1 MKALLASWARFGLR
15 GRLFLAFG
23 VVAGLT
29 VLASASAIISYD
41 RIGSALFVVTERSMP
56 DIARTSKVVKAAA
69 EVTAAAPNLLAAM
82 DQAARDEAIKAV
94 AAAREGLTVSI
105 AALSASDAEKLGAT
119 GNRILENL
127 GRLADAV
134 KDRQTIAATRIKQV
148 GGLRGAHQKLAE
160 KLSPLAD
167 DAGFS
172 LTLGLSGAAEKEQE
186 LDVIRKTLT
195 GLADQEL
202 AVLQAVLE
210 LRAEANLMLGILVEA
225 SDLPSLDL
233 LPPVRDRFS
242 ATAGRIDKAV
252 KVLKDPD
259 IAKLFD
265 AFIAFGKTDS
275 NVFDLRRKELESAVA
290 AAKLV
295 AENGALAKDF
305 AAKLA
310 DLEQRSETSAAAAVN
325 TSEAAISQGRV
336 ILISIAIAS
345 LGIAF
350 LIGWLYVGRG
360 VVRRLTGLQAGMKS
374 IAAGNIDTEV
384 ATHGSDE
391 IAEMA
396 EAVRF
401 FKQNMIESNR
411 LRRERAEAER
421 RMVDERK
428 AEMTKLADEFESTVG
443 GIVQTMSSS
452 AGELETYATTLTK
465 TAEMTE
471 RLSGVVESVSE
482 DASLKVRSAA
492 AATEEMSNSISEISR
507 QVEESNRIAGEAVAA
522 GADHRRAH
530 RRVVE
535 GGGPHRRRGQPD
547 RDDRRAD
554 QSAGLECDDRG
565 GAGRRVGARFCR
577 GGAGG
582 EGACLADR
590 EGDQRHQRADFRH
603 AARHRRIGRGHQR
616 DQRHDRQDLGHRGD
630 HRRRGQSAGRCGG
643 RNRPEHPADR
653 ARRERGCDQHRRGQF
668 RRARNRQGFGAG
680 ARLGADARRRKR
692 PSQAGDVA
700 VRGDGPGDVR
710 VRYCTSACVWPPT
723 YTRHGVEN
731 DAGAWHGMPFPR
743 WGRCRRRLW
752 RSG

>member
-1 MKALLASWARFGLR
+1 MKAVLASWARFGLR

-82 DQAARDEAIKAV
+82 DQAARDEATKAV
-94 AAAREGLTVSI
+94 AAAREGLTASI

-148 GGLRGAHQKLAE
+148 GALRGAHQKLAE

-195 GLADQEL
+195 SLADQEL

-233 LPPVRDRFS
+233 LPPVKDRFS

-252 KVLKDPD
+252 KILKDAD
-259 IAKLFD
+259 IAKLFE
-265 AFIAFGKTDS
+265 AFVAFGKTDG
-275 NVFDLRRKELESAVA
+275 NVFDLRRKELESAFA

-310 DLEQRSETSAAAAVN
+310 DLEQRSETSAAAAVD

-345 LGIAF
+345 LVIAF

-411 LRRERAEAER
+411 LRRERADAER

-428 AEMTKLADEFESTVG
+428 AEMAKLADEFESTVG

-507 QVEESNRIAGEAVAA
+507 QVEESNRIAGEAVEQARTTDARIGELSKAAVRIGDVISLIATIAEQTNLLALNATIEAARAGESGRGFAVVAQEVKALASQTAKATSDISAQISGMQLATEESVAAISAISGTIAKISDIAATIAGAVSQQGAAA
-522 GADHRRAH
+522 GEIAQNIQQTAQGASE
-530 RRVVE
+530 VATNIVE
-535 GGGPHRRRGQPD
+535 VN
-547 RDDRRAD
+547 
-554 QSAGLECDDRG
+554 S
-565 GAGRRVGARFCR
+565 GARETGKASAQVLDSAR
-577 GGAGG
+577 MLAGESG
-582 EGACLADR
+582 HLKQEMSRFVAMV
-590 EGDQRHQRADFRH
+590 RA
-603 AARHRRIGRGHQR
+603 
-616 DQRHDRQDLGHRGD
+616 
-630 HRRRGQSAGRCGG
+630 
-643 RNRPEHPADR
+643 
-653 ARRERGCDQHRRGQF
+653 
-668 RRARNRQGFGAG
+668 
-680 ARLGADARRRKR
+680 
-692 PSQAGDVA
+692 
-700 VRGDGPGDVR
+700 
-710 VRYCTSACVWPPT
+710 
-723 YTRHGVEN
+723 
-731 DAGAWHGMPFPR
+731 M
-743 WGRCRRRLW
+743 
-752 RSG
+752 